1 MTQSTEGPPQRD
13 HILVVED
20 DEEIRELLTDYLNQN
35 GFDCTALPDGSQ
47 LRETMDRVRPDLVVM
62 DLMLPGDDG
71 LTLTRNL
78 RAGATTAHVPIIMLT
93 ARVEETDRIIGLEM
107 GADDYLPKPFN
118 PRELLARINSVM
130 RRARSEPVT
139 KTDTSQV
146 KGFRFSGWHLEIAS
160 RKLTAPDGE
169 NVTLSRKEYELLNI
183 FLQNPQTL
191 LNRDA
196 IMMKYG
202 GREASPFERGIDVQI
217 GRLRKRLQH
226 GTADPQEMIKTV
238 WGQGYMLDVIV
249 ETIV

>member
-1 MTQSTEGPPQRD
+1 MRQSLDGSPQRD
-13 HILVVED
+13 HILIVED
-20 DEEIRELLTDYLNQN
+20 DEGIRELLTDYLTQN
-35 GFDCTALPDGSQ
+35 GFICSALPDGSK
-47 LRETMDRVRPDLVVM
+47 LRETMDRARPDLVVM
-62 DLMLPGDDG
+62 DLMLPGEDG

-78 RAGATTAHVPIIMLT
+78 RAGATTAHIPIIMLT

-139 KTDTSQV
+139 KSDSSPV
-146 KGFRFSGWHLEIAS
+146 KGYRFSGWYLDIAS
-160 RKLTAPDGE
+160 RKLSAPDGE
-169 NVTLSRKEYELLNI
+169 PITLSRKEYELLNI

-196 IMMKYG
+196 IMMRYG

-217 GRLRKRLQH
+217 GRLRKRLQYDN
-226 GTADPQEMIKTV
+226 ADPQEMIKTV
-238 WGQGYMLDVIV
+238 WGQGYMLDVLV
-249 ETIV
+249 ETMI